1 LLLEQSFISAN
12 RYIICAMKFP
22 PKTLFLLLS
31 LTLFS
36 GICYSQ
42 KSIKQTAKRKADVLY
57 YPSTPETVE
66 AMLKAANLQKDD
78 VLYDLG
84 SGDGRIPIK
93 AATDYGV
100 RAVGIEIDPKLVKE
114 SKEAA
119 NKAGV
124 ADKVSFREENF
135 FRADLREATVVTLF
149 LSESLNLSLK
159 PKLLREL
166 RPGSRIVSHDF
177 PMGDWK
183 ADQVIK
189 VPWLKDYSRTVYVW
203 TVPQKKP
210 INKKRRK

>member
-1 LLLEQSFISAN
+1 
-12 RYIICAMKFP
+12 MKFLQ
-22 PKTLFLLLS
+22 KTLFLFLAITFL
-31 LTLFS
+31 
-36 GICYSQ
+36 GGVGYPQ
-42 KSIKQTAKRKADVLY
+42 KSTKQKNNRSAKRKADVLY
-57 YPSTPETVE
+57 YPSTPEAVE
-66 AMLKAANLQKDD
+66 AMLKAANLQPDD

-100 RAVGIEIDPKLVKE
+100 KAVGIEINPKLVE
-114 SKEAA
+114 EATA
-119 NKAGV
+119 AAQKAGV
-124 ADKVSFREENF
+124 ADKVTFREENF

-183 ADQVIK
+183 PEQKIK

-203 TVPQKKP
+203 TVPQKKT
-210 INKKRRK
+210 ITKKHRKTP